1 MSPRILVAGIGN
13 MFLADDGF
21 GVVVAQRLVTHP
33 LPDGVQVVDYG
44 IRGLDLAYAL
54 LDQWRA
60 VILVDTVARGQS
72 PGTLYLIEPAMDQTG
87 LIAPD
92 AHGTDPVKV
101 LALARSLGAA
111 PVPTYLIGCEPEL
124 LINPDEGDVV
134 VQLSAPVQGAI
145 DEAMRMV
152 ESLVERIIARAP
164 VVAGSVELGS

>member
-92 AHGTDPVKV
+92 AHGMDPVKV

-111 PVPTYLIGCEPEL
+111 PVPTYLVGCEPEL